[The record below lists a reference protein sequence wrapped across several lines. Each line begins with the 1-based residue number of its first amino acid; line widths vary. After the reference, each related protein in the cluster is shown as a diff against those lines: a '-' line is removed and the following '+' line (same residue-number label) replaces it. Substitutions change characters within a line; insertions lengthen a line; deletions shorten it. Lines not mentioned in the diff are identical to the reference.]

1 MLGEPVSNSSL
12 VYSTDGGRLDFCPT
26 CGLPLENCRC
36 PRKMAAVR
44 PKPSLPNDGTVRL
57 LRDRKGRGG
66 KVVTLIAGV
75 RANPAALDEL
85 ATTLKRFCGSGG
97 AVKDGVI
104 EIQGDHR
111 DRLSVKLAELGYKV
125 KIAGG

>member
-1 MLGEPVSNSSL
+1 VLGEPVSNSSL
-12 VYSTDGGRLDFCPT
+12 VYSTDGGRVDFCPT
-26 CGLPLENCRC
+26 CGLRRENCRC
-36 PRKMAAVR
+36 PHKSVSRHATSV
-44 PKPSLPNDGTVRL
+44 PNDGIVRL

-111 DRLSVKLAELGYKV
+111 DRLSGKLAELGYKV

>member
-1 MLGEPVSNSSL
+1 MSNSSL
-12 VYSTDGGRLDFCPT
+12 VYSTEGGKVDFCPT
-26 CGLPLENCRC
+26 CGLRRAACTCR
-36 PRKMAAVR
+36 AR
-44 PKPSLPNDGTVRL
+44 PTGRQPATTPNDGIVRL

-66 KVVTLIAGV
+66 KVMTLITGV
-75 RANPAALDEL
+75 RAAPAALDEL

-97 AVKDGVI
+97 AVKGGVI

-111 DRLSVKLAELGYKV
+111 DRLAAKLAELGYKV